1 MLATPHSRHLKN
13 TADTTMSR
21 SNLASVLLPFAI
33 LLAGCADDS
42 PVGDVAEDDLNSRTI
57 AAIAP
62 ADVSLL
68 LPPPV
73 DPSPTHLAPGTLG
86 RGGAMIPT
94 AVLSVLPKKLD
105 HASTR
110 EGQAYYESLRVV
122 GVRLDPCA
130 GTLGTEMTVGCT
142 PQVRLVFQ
150 GMSAGST
157 DDGALHAFY
166 RVTRAQILSLVDFT
180 VRERLARNVSA
191 DAPLGVHPV
200 AIAEGIR
207 GRFVQSFFAK
217 LQALCGA
224 ENLERVTFIVREAGR
239 PKAWSFGQF
248 AVRAGT
254 PAPLPVPTLTTDS
267 QSLRGE
273 VVSPMSPHPDN
284 FLTLPPFDS
293 TAVDRALRIENPNV
307 HTPDTMACV
316 ECHQTQRVLALFPSG
331 NRNEFRRWDVSSS
344 VIGND
349 RDPENI
355 HFFSYNGMHPSVS
368 QRTGN
373 ETAAAVVRFRSLAR
387 GR

>member
-1 MLATPHSRHLKN
+1 
-13 TADTTMSR
+13 MSR
-21 SNLASVLLPFAI
+21 SNLASTLLCFAM

-42 PVGDVAEDDLNSRTI
+42 PVGDVAEDELNSRTI

-62 ADVSLL
+62 TDVSLL

-73 DPSPTHLAPGTLG
+73 DPSPTHLAPATLG

-94 AVLSVLPKKLD
+94 AVLNVLPKKLD

-110 EGQAYYESLRVV
+110 EGQDYYQNLRVV

-130 GTLGTEMTVGCT
+130 GTLGAEMSAGCT

-166 RVTRAQILSLVDFT
+166 RLSRTQILSLVDFT

-191 DAPLGVHPV
+191 DVPLGVHPV
-200 AIAEGIR
+200 AVAEGIR

-239 PKAWSFGQF
+239 PKAWTFGQF
-248 AVRAGT
+248 AVRGGAPT
-254 PAPLPVPTLTTDS
+254 PLPVPTLTTDS
-267 QSLRGE
+267 QSLRGDA
-273 VVSPMSPHPDN
+273 VSPMSPDPDN
-284 FLTLPPFDS
+284 FLSLPPFDP
-293 TAVDRALRIENPNV
+293 TAVDRALRIENPNF

-331 NRNEFRRWDVSSS
+331 NRNEFRRSDVSSA